1 MIPYDFSKIRYRYFF
16 ETDNHIQYIVKFGD
30 GSRYFLDL
38 PSHLPVYE
46 LSVFPVGLTEEQTPP
61 LDLKDELTVGAII
74 KDFLIEYENSILYIC
89 DTNDKRASIRYR
101 KFNSWH
107 SRQSDAEFTKV
118 DSTFVIN
125 NIQIFAS
132 LIVRESNPFY
142 DEVIEVFLSQKDKRL
157 KEKDQD
163 ND

>member
-1 MIPYDFSKIRYRYFF
+1 METYNFLKIRYRYFF
-16 ETDNHIQYIVKFGD
+16 ETDNQIQYVVKFGD

-46 LSVFPVGLTEEQTPP
+46 LSVFPVGLKEEQTPP
-61 LDLKDELTVGAII
+61 LDLKIEITVGAII

-107 SRQSDAEFTKV
+107 SRHNSAEFTKV

-125 NIQIFAS
+125 NVQIFAS

-142 DEVIEVFLSQKDKRL
+142 DEVIEVFLSQKEKRL

-163 ND
+163 DE

>member
-1 MIPYDFSKIRYRYFF
+1 
-16 ETDNHIQYIVKFGD
+16 
-30 GSRYFLDL
+30 
-38 PSHLPVYE
+38 
-46 LSVFPVGLTEEQTPP
+46 LSVFPVGLKEEQTPP
-61 LDLKDELTVGAII
+61 LDLKVEMTVGAII
-74 KDFLIEYENSILYIC
+74 KDFLMEYENSILYIC

-107 SRQSDAEFTKV
+107 SRHNSVEFTKV

-125 NIQIFAS
+125 NVQIFAS

-142 DEVIEVFLSQKDKRL
+142 DEVVEVFLAQKEKRL

-163 ND
+163 DE